1 MTQQL
6 PPGLIGSRVRRQ
18 EDPRLLTG
26 RGQFV
31 DDVALPG
38 MLEAAV
44 LRSPHPHARIT
55 NVDVSEALA
64 LPGVFAVLTGEE
76 VRDVCASPQPV
87 VWRMIPDQRMTDQY
101 ALAVDK
107 VRYVGQAVAVVAAV
121 DRYVAEDALGL
132 IEVDYEV
139 LDAVVTLDDA
149 LAEDAPLLYEDWPD
163 NVSCRQTI
171 PKGDAAAAFAEA
183 DVVVSET
190 LTYGR
195 QMGTPLETRGAVMSW
210 DPFTD
215 RLEGWMSTQSPNLTR
230 DLLGEVLGLPVERI
244 RVRTPDVGGGFGNKF
259 DFYGEE
265 VLAALLS
272 RRTGRPVKLIEDRL
286 ESFVANAHSR
296 EQRIEVSVAA
306 KADGTITG
314 LRGTVYAV
322 LGGQLA
328 TVGIG
333 PCWLSMAVMAG
344 PYAIENIEATVV
356 GVVTNRSPYGSYR
369 GWGQPKAN
377 FAHERIIEKLAG
389 ELGMAANDVRRRNL
403 IPPDAFPY
411 ASQVFF
417 YDSGNYAE
425 CLDLAEKAVAER
437 GWAQR
442 RDTAAEQGRSVGIGF
457 SFHIEISALGPS
469 KIMNQSGLQHSSF
482 DEEVVRIDSSG
493 GVVVR
498 TGLSA
503 MGQGIQTALAQVAA
517 QTLGVPLDSV
527 TVHHGDTETNPFT
540 GYGTGASRG
549 AALGGGALLRAS
561 TRLRDKVLRIA
572 ANILEASPDDL
583 EITDGR
589 ISVAGTPGGPSV
601 TMREIGDAAYR
612 RLADKL
618 PDGEDPTLEERDVLD
633 PENVAFSYGTTA
645 VLAEIDRET
654 GRVTLL
660 DYLLVHDCGTVINP
674 TIVDGQIH
682 GGATQGIGGA
692 LFEEIVY
699 SPEGQPLTTTFMD
712 YLIPTA
718 SEIPTFETVHM
729 TTTADHIPGGFKGM
743 GEAGTIGAASAITS
757 AIENALPDLGL
768 RLNRLPVTPPRLL
781 QAMTDAAPAAS
792 SREETP

>member
-1 MTQQL
+1 MTQHQV
-6 PPGLIGSRVRRQ
+6 PPGLIGARVRRK

-26 RGQFV
+26 RAQFV
-31 DDVALPG
+31 DDVVLPG

-44 LRSPHPHARIT
+44 LRSPHPHARILGI
-55 NVDVSEALA
+55 DVRAALE
-64 LPGVFAVLTGEE
+64 LPGVFAVLTGED
-76 VRDVCASPQPV
+76 VRAACATPQPV

-132 IEVDYEV
+132 IDVEYEV
-139 LDAVVTLDDA
+139 LEPVVTLDDA
-149 LAEDAPLLYEDWPD
+149 LAEGAPLLYDNWPD

-183 DVVVSET
+183 DVVVTET

-215 RLEGWMSTQSPNLTR
+215 QLEGWMSTQSPNLTR
-230 DLLGEVLGLPVERI
+230 DLLGEVLGLPVDHI
-244 RVRTPDVGGGFGNKF
+244 RVRTPHVGGGFGNKF

-272 RRTGRPVKLIEDRL
+272 KRTGRPVKVIEDRL

-306 KADGTITG
+306 KSDGTIIG
-314 LRGTVYAV
+314 MRGTVWAV

-333 PCWLSMAVMAG
+333 PCWLSMALMAG
-344 PYAIENIEATVV
+344 PYDIPHVEATVV

-377 FAHERIIEKLAG
+377 FAHERIIDKLAH
-389 ELGMAANDVRRRNL
+389 ELGMPANEVRRRNL
-403 IPPDAFPY
+403 IAPEKFPY
-411 ASQVFF
+411 PSQVFF

-425 CLDLAEKAVAER
+425 CLDMAEQAVADR
-437 GWAQR
+437 GWAKR
-442 RDTAAEQGRSVGIGF
+442 RDAAAEEGRSLGIGY

-469 KIMNQSGLQHSSF
+469 KIMNQAGLQHSSF
-482 DEEVVRIDSSG
+482 DEEVVRIDSAG
-493 GVVVR
+493 GVTVR

-503 MGQGIQTALAQVAA
+503 MGQGIETALAQVAA
-517 QTLGVPLDSV
+517 QTLGVPLD
-527 TVHHGDTETNPFT
+527 TVKVLHGDTETNPFT

-561 TRLRDKVLRIA
+561 SRLRDKVLRIA
-572 ANILEASPDDL
+572 AHMLEADAEDL
-583 EITDGR
+583 EITDGV
-589 ISVAGTPGGPSV
+589 VAVKGAPGGPSV
-601 TMREIGDAAYR
+601 TMRQIGDAAYR
-612 RLADKL
+612 RLDGKL

-633 PENVAFSYGTTA
+633 PDNVAFSYGTTA
-645 VLAEIDRET
+645 VLAEVDRET
-654 GRVTLL
+654 GRVELL

-674 TIVDGQIH
+674 MIVDGQIH

-718 SEIPTFETVHM
+718 SEIPTFETLHM

-743 GEAGTIGAASAITS
+743 GEAGTIGAASAIT
-757 AIENALPDLGL
+757 AAVEDALPELDL
-768 RLNRLPVTPPRLL
+768 RLTRLPVTPPRLL
-781 QAMTDAAPAAS
+781 DALTTA
-792 SREETP
+792 TPKDPS